1 MVLLTGS
8 DVLGQPRG
16 LATKSAFGL
25 LFLAFIA
32 LSGLDSI
39 DGTNVGSM
47 PCT

>member
-25 LFLAFIA
+25 LFPAFIA
-32 LSGLDSI
+32 LSDYSRSPVKV
-39 DGTNVGSM
+39 DKTKF
-47 PCT
+47 